1 MPKVYFVRGLQGLA
15 VKASWDRSKIE
26 AQGRKSRYVE
36 THREL
41 VAAMLGPDGIDNLF
55 DAAWRMAVRDG
66 AIKPGQRLQRV
77 PSHFDLESA
86 LVDAETMDGYICDLV
101 NNPKSKFYIYG

>member
-1 MPKVYFVRGLQGLA
+1 MPRVYFIRGVYGLA
-15 VKASWDRSKIE
+15 ISASWERSKVE
-26 AQGRKSRYVE
+26 SQGRKSRYVE
-36 THREL
+36 SYKEL
-41 VAAMLGPDGIDNLF
+41 VAAMLGPEGVGNLF
-55 DAAWRMAVRDG
+55 NAAWRMAVRDG
-66 AIKPGQRLQRV
+66 AIKPGQRLQRA

>member
-36 THREL
+36 TYREL

-55 DAAWRMAVRDG
+55 DAAWRKAARNG
-66 AIKPGQRLQRV
+66 AIERGRRLV
-77 PSHFDLESA
+77 KDPSHFDLENA
-86 LVDAETMDGYICDLV
+86 MADAETMDGYICELV
-101 NNPKSKFYIYG
+101 NDPSSKFYIYG